1 MNNNNNKQAEGFD
14 NVHKPMHYNLGIE
27 TIKYINSWNMGYM
40 EGNVIKYV
48 TRYKYKNGLEDLMKA
63 QQYLE
68 FLIAKVKEDEAKNE
82 W

>member
-1 MNNNNNKQAEGFD
+1 MNKNERQDAKFD

-27 TIKYINSWNMGYM
+27 TIDYINSWNMGYM

-68 FLIAKVKEDEAKNE
+68 FLIEKVKKESETKNE
-82 W
+82 

>member
-1 MNNNNNKQAEGFD
+1 MNNNERQDAKFD

-27 TIKYINSWNMGYM
+27 TIDYINSWNMGYM

-68 FLIAKVKEDEAKNE
+68 FLIEKVKKESETKNE
-82 W
+82 